1 MKECAADSANDCVE
15 HSFCIN
21 TYGSYICACKPG
33 YGVAVK
39 RRQRNLT
46 ADQFC
51 TDIDVC
57 ENNPCDNNATCK
69 NTDGSFTCSCNSGF
83 VGDGLS
89 CNDVD
94 EGAEGRN
101 CDQNGLSS
109 NTPGSFRMTHSNARV
124 KTGLVAME

>member
-1 MKECAADSANDCVE
+1 MPLVK
-15 HSFCIN
+15 
-21 TYGSYICACKPG
+21 TLM
-33 YGVAVK
+33 AVS
-39 RRQRNLT
+39 L
-46 ADQFC
+46 
-51 TDIDVC
+51 VLV
-57 ENNPCDNNATCK
+57 
-69 NTDGSFTCSCNSGF
+69 NSGF
-83 VGDGLS
+83 VGDGLR